1 MSVTY
6 PDLIYTNFPDEL
18 SDTFDYLSDLS
29 ADQIALANQY
39 KLYLTY
45 NDLASAK
52 QLLADNPSLNSTI
65 INAEKMNKLID
76 AIKATQRLYK
86 DDIQSYLINLV
97 KYKGAYSNTA
107 SYSKYNVVTQTVD
120 GKTLA
125 YMCTVDAAA
134 GIQPT
139 NTSYWVAITQ
149 QGERGAAGLGLNYAG
164 NYVST
169 AEYPQHSMVAHN
181 NALWASLEAVIG
193 IEPLDDS
200 DVWEKIMSFNVND
213 LAFTDT
219 TIGTQ
224 YKLVVDSGKIYLE
237 EL

>member
-6 PDLIYTNFPDEL
+6 PDLIYTNFPDEH
-18 SDTFDYLSDLS
+18 SDLFDYVSDISSEQL
-29 ADQIALANQY
+29 ALMNQY

-52 QLLADNPSLNSTI
+52 RLLADNPSLKSTM
-65 INAEKMNKLID
+65 INAEKINKLID

-86 DDIQSYLINLV
+86 DDIQAYLVNLV
-97 KYKGAYSNTA
+97 KYKGAYSNVA
-107 SYSKYNVVTQTVD
+107 SYAKYNVVTQTVD

-125 YMCTVDAAA
+125 YMCIMDAPA

-149 QGERGAAGLGLNYAG
+149 QGERGAAGLGLNYGG

-169 AEYPQHSMVAHN
+169 TEYVQHSMVAYN
-181 NALWASLEAVIG
+181 NALWASLEAVTG
-193 IEPLDDS
+193 IEPS
-200 DVWEKIMSFNVND
+200 ETSNVWEKIMSFNVGD

-219 TIGTQ
+219 TVGTQ
-224 YKLVVDSGKIYLE
+224 YKLVVDGGKIYLE

>member
-1 MSVTY
+1 MSDLY
-6 PDLIYTNFPDEL
+6 PDLIYSSYPDII
-18 SDTFDYLSDLS
+18 DTFDYLSDIS
-29 ADQIALANQY
+29 SDQISLMNQY

-52 QLLADNPSLNSTI
+52 QLLADNPSLKSTM
-65 INAEKMNKLID
+65 INAEKINKLID

-97 KYKGAYSNTA
+97 KYKGTYSNIVA
-107 SYSKYNVVTQTVD
+107 YAKYDVVTQTVD
-120 GKTLA
+120 GKTMA
-125 YMCTVDAAA
+125 YMCIENTTA

-139 NTSYWVAITQ
+139 NPFHWVAITQ
-149 QGERGAAGLGLNYAG
+149 QGERGAAGLGLNYSG
-164 NYVST
+164 NYVNT
-169 AEYPQHSMVAHN
+169 TEYTQHSMVAHN
-181 NALWASLEAVIG
+181 NALWASVEPVVG
-193 IEPLDDS
+193 IEPSDNS
-200 DVWEKIMSFNVND
+200 DVWEKIMSFNVGD

-224 YKLVVDSGKIYLE
+224 YKLTVDNGRIYLE

>member
-1 MSVTY
+1 MSMTY
-6 PDLIYTNFPDEL
+6 PDLIYTSYPEI
-18 SDTFDYLSDLS
+18 SDIFDYLSDLS

-52 QLLADNPSLNSTI
+52 KLLADNPSLNLTM
-65 INAEKMNKLID
+65 INAEKINKLID
-76 AIKATQRLYK
+76 AVKATQRLYK
-86 DDIQSYLINLV
+86 DDIQSYLVNLV
-97 KYKGAYSNTA
+97 KYKGVYSSTA
-107 SYSKYNVVTQTVD
+107 IYNKYDVVTQTVD
-120 GKTLA
+120 GKTMA
-125 YMCTVDAAA
+125 YMCIIDTTA

-149 QGERGAAGLGLNYAG
+149 QGERGAAGFGLNYAG
-164 NYVST
+164 NYVKT
-169 AEYPQHSMVAHN
+169 AEYQQHSMVAYN
-181 NALWASLEAVIG
+181 NALWASLDTVTG
-193 IEPLDDS
+193 VEPLDDS
-200 DVWEKIMSFNVND
+200 DVWEKIMSFNVSD

-224 YKLVVDSGKIYLE
+224 YKLVVDSSRIYLE

>member
-1 MSVTY
+1 MSMTY
-6 PDLIYTNFPDEL
+6 PDLIYTSYPEI

-52 QLLADNPSLNSTI
+52 KLLADNPSLNLTM
-65 INAEKMNKLID
+65 INAEKINKLID
-76 AIKATQRLYK
+76 AVKATQRLYK
-86 DDIQSYLINLV
+86 DDIQSYLVNLV
-97 KYKGAYSNTA
+97 KYKGVYSSTA
-107 SYSKYNVVTQTVD
+107 IYNKYDVVTQTVD
-120 GKTLA
+120 GKTMA
-125 YMCTVDAAA
+125 YMCIIDTTA

-149 QGERGAAGLGLNYAG
+149 QGERGAAGFGLNYAG
-164 NYVST
+164 NYVKT
-169 AEYPQHSMVAHN
+169 AEYQQHSMVAYN
-181 NALWASLEAVIG
+181 NALWASLDTVTG
-193 IEPLDDS
+193 VEPLDDS
-200 DVWEKIMSFNVND
+200 DVWEKIMSFNVSD

-224 YKLVVDSGKIYLE
+224 YKLVVDSSRIYLE

>member
-6 PDLIYTNFPDEL
+6 PDLIYSSYPES

-29 ADQIALANQY
+29 ADQMTLANQY

-45 NDLASAK
+45 NDLAAAK
-52 QLLADNPSLNSTI
+52 KLLADNPSLNSTM
-65 INAEKMNKLID
+65 INAEKINKLID

-97 KYKGAYSNTA
+97 KYKGTYSNTT
-107 SYSKYNVVTQTVD
+107 SYSKYNVVTQTVN

-125 YMCTVDAAA
+125 YMCIIPTTA

-139 NTSYWVAITQ
+139 NTSHWIAITQ
-149 QGERGAAGLGLNYAG
+149 QGERGIAGLGLHYGG

-169 AEYPQHSMVAHN
+169 VEYAQHSLVSYN
-181 NALWASLEAVIG
+181 NALWASLETVTG
-193 IEPLDDS
+193 VEPSENS
-200 DVWEKIMSFNVND
+200 DVWEKIMSFNIDD
-213 LAFTDT
+213 LSFADT
-219 TIGTQ
+219 TIGTR
-224 YKLVVDSGKIYLE
+224 YKLAVDNGKIYLE

>member
-6 PDLIYTNFPDEL
+6 PDLIYTNFPDEH
-18 SDTFDYLSDLS
+18 SDLFDYVSDISSEQL
-29 ADQIALANQY
+29 ALMNQY

-45 NDLASAK
+45 NDLFSANK
-52 QLLADNPSLNSTI
+52 LLEDNPSLKSAM
-65 INAEKMNKLID
+65 INAEKINKLID

-86 DDIQSYLINLV
+86 DDIQSYLVNLV
-97 KYKGAYSNTA
+97 KYKGTYSNTS
-107 SYSKYNVVTQTVD
+107 SYAKYNVVTQTID
-120 GKTLA
+120 GKILA
-125 YMCTVDAAA
+125 YMCIMDAPA

-149 QGERGAAGLGLNYAG
+149 QGERGAAGLGLNYG
-164 NYVST
+164 GKYLSST
-169 AEYPQHSMVAHN
+169 EYPLHSMVAHN
-181 NALWASLEAVIG
+181 NALWASLEPVIDV
-193 IEPLDDS
+193 EPSDKS
-200 DVWEKIMSFNVND
+200 DVWEKIMSFNMND
-213 LAFTDT
+213 LSFTDT

>member
-6 PDLIYTNFPDEL
+6 PDLIYSSYPES

-29 ADQIALANQY
+29 ADQMTLANQY

-45 NDLASAK
+45 NDLAAAK
-52 QLLADNPSLNSTI
+52 KLLADNPSLNLTM
-65 INAEKMNKLID
+65 INAEKINKLID
-76 AIKATQRLYK
+76 AVKATQRLYK
-86 DDIQSYLINLV
+86 DDIQSYLVNLV
-97 KYKGAYSNTA
+97 KYKGVYSSTA
-107 SYSKYNVVTQTVD
+107 IYNKYDVVTQTVD
-120 GKTLA
+120 GKTMA
-125 YMCTVDAAA
+125 YMCIIDTTA

-149 QGERGAAGLGLNYAG
+149 QGERGAAGFGLNYAG
-164 NYVST
+164 NYVKT
-169 AEYPQHSMVAHN
+169 AEYQQHSMVAYN
-181 NALWASLEAVIG
+181 NALWASLDTVTG
-193 IEPLDDS
+193 VEPLDDS
-200 DVWEKIMSFNVND
+200 DVWEKIMSFNVSD

-224 YKLVVDSGKIYLE
+224 YKLVVDSSRIYLE

>member
-1 MSVTY
+1 MSMTY
-6 PDLIYTNFPDEL
+6 PDLVYSSYPET
-18 SDTFDYLSDLS
+18 SDTFDYMSDLS
-29 ADQIALANQY
+29 SEQLSLANQY
-39 KLYLTY
+39 KLYITY

-52 QLLADNPSLNSTI
+52 RLLADNPSLKSTMI
-65 INAEKMNKLID
+65 DAEKINKLID

-97 KYKGAYSNTA
+97 KYKGAYS
-107 SYSKYNVVTQTVD
+107 SIVVYDKYDVVTQIVD

-125 YMCTVDAAA
+125 YMCIVPTTA

-149 QGERGAAGLGLNYAG
+149 QGERGAAGLGLNYGG

-169 AEYPQHSMVAHN
+169 AEYPQYSMVAYN
-181 NALWASLEAVIG
+181 NALWAALEDITG
-193 IEPLDDS
+193 IEPSDDS
-200 DVWEKIMSFNVND
+200 DVWEKIMSFNMND

-224 YKLVVDSGKIYLE
+224 YKLIVDSGKIYLE